1 MKKILATLLL
11 CLSASLMQAQIT
23 IGGNVF
29 GGASQAN
36 VNGQANVVIHG
47 GTSAADMITIKGV
60 YGGNDIAGTVTG
72 AVSVVTD
79 GSKHLFVGQL
89 FGGGNGDYDYESEL
103 LSDGVTPNPYYGK
116 LKPELATTAINLQSG
131 TFGYVYGGGNAAT
144 VTGSADVT
152 INNDTDPLNL
162 SGDDNI
168 VGNADD
174 LLTDEQLLDMGI
186 NTDYFDRQG
195 NYNFG
200 RVFGGNNKADMDIR
214 PSWHLDNGIIRNLY
228 SGGNE
233 GRMTHSQGLLLE
245 ILASSSIKVDNIFG
259 GCRRADVR
267 PLIEGADAT
276 EYDIQLRDKDG
287 NQLYNFPTGLASRVL
302 VRGGDVTNVYGGNDI
317 AGKVYGGNAVG
328 IYTTI
333 KGDVYGGG
341 NGSYA
346 YTDNA
351 DLVAVDPLHWA
362 DFYYDPS
369 TASSSVE
376 ALNAFRP
383 NAEQVSIRVAGSD
396 AEHPAIVYGSIYCG
410 GNSAT
415 LKTEKANPLVELK
428 VGSHVIANN
437 VFLGNNGANMV
448 TNEIFEQMAGNVDG
462 EDFSQI
468 DLTNGG
474 QMNAYMD
481 AVAMPLMPRVVFDNV
496 DNGDPATYIDY
507 TAIFG
512 SVFCGG
518 NVGSM
523 TKEGKTTI
531 NFDRNMIVFEKVV
544 GGCNNAYL
552 PEAANHAEYNGGIIG
567 TASET
572 NYTEDGT
579 PSGAIKDRIE
589 LNFNGLKI
597 QPKRWK
603 KDGLD
608 YDLDANG
615 LPQLEWN
622 TINSETGEN
631 VPPSPSGT
639 DPHPEF
645 RFKGGD
651 IYGGCYQGGHV
662 NGNVVINLNTS
673 IVDRKKTD
681 AIDEKDV
688 LFDEVEE
695 DEGEAILYGHEEGY
709 KILTRYSGV
718 ILDEQGMDVL
728 GKALNVFGGGYGEN
742 SEIWGSTTINLNAG
756 YTFQIFGGGFSGAI
770 GRGVRNPSTHK
781 LEYNTYDPRYSTTI
795 NLNGEYSGVYRGHA
809 ADNDRMAEAEFIYG
823 GSFVGPIAGNTTI
836 NLGNGRIFNSFA
848 GSCNADILG
857 NTETYVG
864 RNSNN
869 DNDLGFPW
877 IRDHIYGGNDLGGR
891 IINTGKK
898 DYKSRVSS
906 SALSKVHNPGSK
918 ATPDVLVA
926 DAYTEYIQGHVV
938 NIFGGCYGD
947 YDYTAPHYK
956 DYTYTQTIDELSGT
970 VTYTD
975 DGSNASNV
983 GQAKPGF
990 TKPRMDNAFINFKPN
1005 SHANNSVERIFGAGQ
1020 GHSGDGDRD
1029 VMQNRSY
1036 ILVDVPQALT
1046 NFAGTEVFG
1055 AGAMTGL
1062 GMEVEPSVYNAAK
1075 DSYSA
1080 IIDLIRGHIAA
1091 AYGGSFEEGITRR
1104 TMVNVPTGSTIT
1116 LGSIFAGAYGAETLH
1131 PCDVYEGNVEYH
1143 SADACLIYNPIR
1155 KEHEETVGDER
1166 MKGAIYGGNNR
1177 ERRTFYG
1184 KINIDV
1190 PVNQDHYKYGMSKA
1204 TIYGAGYGASTWSEY
1219 TEVNLNSG
1227 AEVYEVYGGGE
1238 AGRVLNAKCVQKYMT
1253 DFYTYVGA
1261 SSVDDPIWV
1270 SAWKIGGG
1278 YDPATFSDYANNPYT
1293 NQSNPITRVAEIDE
1307 RETKTYKYDTNVIID
1322 NGATVVNYAYGG
1334 GLGKEGSAGSGDV
1347 YGSTYIAL
1355 LGGTVK
1361 KDLYAAGTR
1370 GGVYDAFGVENG
1382 FVATSNAYIKGGTA
1396 RNVYGGGWEGSVGK
1410 HEGGTNAPY
1419 TDDIAGETHVVIGKT
1434 DGTSFTNGLPAIERN
1449 AYGGGEGGAV
1459 FGTTNLTFHNGY
1471 IGYRHFTSKPD
1482 DETIPYIKESETSYY
1497 QEKLHDETWANGGIN
1512 RLKESGCIF
1521 GGGYIDNSAVD
1532 FSHVKMYG
1540 GHVRNAIFGGG
1551 EIAAVGRGIINAS
1564 GPSNSVRT
1572 LVGIY
1577 KAGGTL
1583 VEMYDGYVH
1592 RNVFAGGR
1600 GYNNIGETGT
1610 LYTDGYV
1617 FGKTEVQIHGGEVG
1631 TAEGVKRGDGNVFGG
1646 GDIGYVYS
1654 AYEYEEGGVKKVGR
1668 GIHSGARWDNG
1679 DEGYYYRHKVRGDY
1693 DYTNDE
1699 DFEKD
1704 NGEKILTEDC
1714 KVLIEPYC
1722 KAKTAVSINGTDYAA
1737 GDYVPID
1744 ALNTLRKKD
1753 HTDDRTKWQS
1763 LDDKGI
1769 IVYNAVF
1776 AGGNTSPGSD
1786 KAYANAVSVF
1796 GNATAS
1802 IHDVYHRDL
1811 ITIGTGRMGGLYG
1824 DGNLTFVDGY
1834 RGLNITNY
1842 GTDYYN
1848 IAPSVTYDYYTNDL
1862 TTREK
1867 AYYELRY
1874 ECIQPCTDDRGRVY
1888 NPATGDTGASTIS
1901 LDDFQALFANQSN
1914 MFDENGEPD
1923 SDFWLLKGV
1932 CSRYAGRMMNTI
1944 QRADFCGVFGS
1955 RMVMMGAQDRVP
1967 EIVDYTD
1974 YTINRVSEVSLNK
1987 KTFATYT
1994 SAPTDDKN
2002 GEHGNYFGIYNVVNY
2017 LGALTSDVNF
2027 HSVRTTNADLVT
2039 NPQYAP
2045 NSADETFYQWKAANW
2060 DKRKRNNGS
2069 SHNEVALA
2077 SGVYLELTTEQSTG
2091 TSLNEKDWG
2100 YITGVVELDLINVQP
2115 GMGGGFVYAKNV
2127 HGLRS
2132 NVVRNHITL
2141 TALNEGAATRK
2152 NYTYSTI
2159 ENNTN
2164 QKEWETSG
2172 NFVHS
2177 SLTII
2182 DDCYNIGGKYMGSD
2196 KVPAHYWYIKGDV
2209 YIYEQYISAYTGS
2222 ANAYSETVDIPLTI
2236 TAASHGTMKLLDVQ
2250 PCRYA
2255 YFKAADDPLV
2265 GDDELLINNKS
2276 YHLNDAVNYW
2286 DWQQMTAS
2294 QKALFVDMT
2303 YVTIE
2308 ECKIGET
2315 TYPEGYV
2322 MTKAMFDK
2330 LRANAPKKTIEG
2342 VANTPSVTITEDNTE
2357 KDVAFDFVF
2366 RPSNNVSHD
2375 TGYILTYKVNNPAKW
2390 DQWFTNE
2397 GDYTDKTLIDQIG
2410 YEDGPTYRLKDG
2422 SAIYGQREYKVGNVI
2437 SQSSYDSYQTLVTN
2451 FSEYIPSTPQATF
2464 EPAYIVTKEWISG
2477 DTHYNPGFIVPATE
2491 AVSMTGYVKPA
2502 YVCTST
2508 IKLGESE
2515 YIYLDSKMDGDKKDQ
2530 YENDYPGLASDIDTY
2545 VVPAYCCTTEGYY
2558 GGQYFNASNNYYGLD
2573 IWSTM
2578 TAEDRAHFTFNY
2590 DALDL
2595 LIDPTYNNITYLEGQ
2610 KYQYD
2615 SEAATYAAAVANP
2628 AQYSLVNPVDYTAT
2642 YNSNTPLTP
2651 VDNITLKRNGETL
2664 TNQTTV
2670 QKDDELDR
2678 ETFESLPNEQRHY
2691 TAVSVTTEGGDIYYV
2706 VNTAFALGNSP
2717 YTVGQTID
2725 KATYDNLGSYQSNIT
2740 TLNFSGKG
2748 RGTYYYCR
2756 ESYTP
2761 TSSITAIDVVGG
2773 ESYTSGA
2780 VPVGVIIAEG
2790 DDDSSAGTYSALTNQ
2805 QKSFVIHGKSPIE
2818 NSTFFVSRQS
2828 DIYNLSQEKIIT
2840 VIYQYEY
2847 EESDES
2853 GHIVPV
2859 SERHVLN
2866 IHLQFKSGIP
2876 EIEDIIAPNI
2886 VLPGTKVGIKEPVV
2900 TPGAYEV
2907 IDGGWEIF
2915 EKPTDA
2921 QSHVNGI
2928 EYNPNTDSLY
2938 WYQDGYYVAYYAR
2951 TYLGK
2956 TYSNHVPLSV
2966 ANYHDIKKVMDDKIH
2981 HYYVDHD
2988 PTKLKR
2994 HSKIYINDYSS
3005 TGENGL
3011 DLFKSFFDLSTLT
3024 GYTTDSSTGL
3034 INSSD
3039 FEGHVPLNTDVTAGA
3054 NLEFFLRSNVKHTEP
3069 WTPIGTETDE
3079 CFEGN
3084 LHGDGY
3090 YISNLDHSLF
3100 HKLCGN
3106 VYNLGVMGSFT
3117 SAGIVDEGDGY
3128 VENCWIKTSATSGF
3142 TTKAVF
3148 GNPTR
3153 GGGSHQVVNC
3163 YYPEAPTN
3171 LTGDYYTPSDGTR
3184 PMPEEA
3190 FYNGEVAYNLNGFY
3204 LYKRYCD
3211 ERVNSGTEYKNYYIN
3226 ADGTLTTPQT
3236 KYYAS
3241 NPTFCSSGYGT
3252 FKYVEDRYGDC
3263 DFIYADGIIPEGI
3276 EQRLNMDDEKYYPI
3290 YPDDYLFFGQML
3302 TYNWAAQTHQ
3312 DVPSHLVKSDT
3323 RLAITENSNRV
3334 YRAPAYFQSKIMGA
3348 AHFNPMAYLVAHSK
3362 PLTIADTD
3370 LKKAYPKMTAID
3382 FAGHNDATY
3391 LLGFNNRRFY
3401 QPLLDDDGLLGIAT
3415 NDQTQNL
3422 LVYAPKEIAV
3432 SDEYANKKTYDVL
3445 IDYFK
3450 DPTYFET
3457 GGNYRCVSAATT
3469 SDIHGHLVKQDLT
3482 TSNDHLL
3489 VDKQDFNCPIAYH
3502 LGTGHYIWYQRTP
3515 DNYVET
3521 ALIGSTI
3528 QTKGWE
3534 AVSLPF
3540 TAEMV
3545 TTQQKGEITH
3555 FYSGSRTTPG
3565 STAKTGH
3572 EYWLREYRDISALS
3586 GSTDEEKAEAR
3597 FTYPNATGDKTKTV
3611 ASTFL
3616 WDYYYQGMHSHLDAN
3631 YDTYQTYYENEREF
3645 EHYPFI
3651 ANGKPYIIGFPGKTY
3666 YEFDLSGEWT
3676 ATTTAPTE
3684 PEKLN
3689 KQLITFV
3696 SDARALVDVSD
3707 DEMTD
3712 VSHNGYSFKPNY
3724 LHTDLS
3730 AGSDSYTIS
3739 ADGSSYEKVPT
3750 TGDAITVYPFRPY
3763 FEATPAPARPYRSII
3778 FNDMPDSFSEQEEE
3792 PAPDESVD
3800 GKLTIRTGRHKIIVS
3815 STLDHSAPVRIHALN
3830 GITLASFVIEPGQT
3844 IETPVSHGGIYLVN
3858 RKKLIVK

>member
-1 MKKILATLLL
+1 MMKKILTALLF

-36 VNGQANVVIHG
+36 VDGQANVVIHG
-47 GTSAADMITIKGV
+47 GADMDHLITIKGV

-79 GSKHLFVGQL
+79 GGKHLFVGQL
-89 FGGGNGDYDYESEL
+89 FGGGNGDYDYESEM

-116 LKPELATTAINLQSG
+116 LKPELATTSINLQGG

-144 VTGSADVT
+144 VTRSASVT
-152 INNDTDPLNL
+152 INNTSDPLDIAGTDTDSDGNTI
-162 SGDDNI
+162 GD
-168 VGNADD
+168 ADD
-174 LLTDEQLLDMGI
+174 LFTEEQLLGMGI
-186 NTDYFDRQG
+186 NTDYFDQNG
-195 NYNFG
+195 NFQFS

-214 PSWHLDNGIIRNLY
+214 PTWHLEKGSIENLY

-233 GRMTHSQGLLLE
+233 GRMIHSQGLLLE
-245 ILASSSIKVDNIFG
+245 IMTGSEIKVDNVFG

-267 PLIEGADAT
+267 PLIDGVDAT
-276 EYDIQLRDKDG
+276 ELDIQLRDEAG
-287 NQLYNFPTGLASRVL
+287 NQLLNFPAGLAARTL
-302 VRGGDVTNVYGGNDI
+302 VRGGDIDNVYGGNDI
-317 AGKVYGGNAVG
+317 SGKVYGGNAVG
-328 IYTTI
+328 IYTI
-333 KGDVYGGG
+333 VKGNVYGGG

-351 DLVAVDPLHWA
+351 TLVEKDPLHWQ
-362 DFYYDPS
+362 DFYYDPT
-369 TASSSVE
+369 TAASSVE
-376 ALNAFRP
+376 ALNNFRP
-383 NAEQVSIRVAGSD
+383 NAEQVSIRVAGTD
-396 AEHPAIVYGSIYCG
+396 AEHPAIVYGSIFCG

-415 LKTEKANPLVELK
+415 LKTDKPNPLVELK
-428 VGSHVIANN
+428 VGSHVITNN
-437 VFLGNNGANMV
+437 VFLGNNGENMV
-448 TNEIFEQMAGNVDG
+448 TDDIFAQLAGNVDG

-468 DLTNGG
+468 DLTNEG
-474 QMNAYMD
+474 QMNSYME

-518 NVGSM
+518 NIGSM

-579 PSGAIKDRIE
+579 ASGKIKDRIE

-603 KDGLD
+603 KDGSD
-608 YDLDANG
+608 NYDLDANG

-622 TINSETGEN
+622 TIDSETGEN
-631 VPPSPSGT
+631 VTPSPSGT
-639 DPHPEF
+639 VPHPEY

-662 NGNVVINLNTS
+662 NGNVVINLNTT

-695 DEGEAILYGHEEGY
+695 DEGEAILYEHEEGY

-809 ADNDRMAEAEFIYG
+809 ADNDHMAEAEFIYG

-956 DYTYTQTIDELSGT
+956 DYTYTQTIDESSGT

-990 TKPRMDNAFINFKPN
+990 TKPRMDNAFVNFKPN
-1005 SHANNSVERIFGAGQ
+1005 SHTSNSVERIFGAGQ

-1029 VMQNRSY
+1029 VMQQRSY
-1036 ILVDVPQALT
+1036 ILVDVPQTVT

-1104 TMVNVPTGSTIT
+1104 TLVNVPTGSTIT

-1204 TIYGAGYGASTWSEY
+1204 TIYGAGYGTSTWSEY

-1253 DFYTYVGA
+1253 DFYTYAGA

-1278 YDPATFSDYANNPYT
+1278 YDPATFSDYASNSYT
-1293 NQSNPITRVAEIDE
+1293 NLSNPVTRVAEMDD
-1307 RETKTYKYDTNVIID
+1307 RETKTYKYDTNVIIHND
-1322 NGATVVNYAYGG
+1322 AKVINYAYGG
-1334 GLGKEGSAGSGDV
+1334 GLGKAGSAGSGDV

-1355 LGGTVK
+1355 LGGIVK

-1370 GGVYDAFGVENG
+1370 GGVYDAFDVEGG
-1382 FVATSNAYIKGGTA
+1382 FIASSNAYIEGGTA

-1410 HEGGTNAPY
+1410 HEGGTAAPY

-1459 FGTTNLTFHNGY
+1459 FGTTHLTFYNGFV
-1471 IGYRHFTSKPD
+1471 GYRRFAGEPED
-1482 DETIPYIKESETSYY
+1482 NTIASIQVGTDYY
-1497 QEKLHDETWANGGIN
+1497 QEKLDDETWTNGGIG

-1532 FSHVKMYG
+1532 FSRVKMYG

-1551 EIAAVGRGIINAS
+1551 EIAAVGRGIIHAS
-1564 GPSNSVRT
+1564 GEKNSVRE

-1577 KAGGTL
+1577 KAGGTEVKL
-1583 VEMYDGYVH
+1583 FDGHVY

-1600 GYNNIGETGT
+1600 GYNNVGETGT

-1617 FGKTEVQIHGGEVG
+1617 FGKTQLYIYGGEVG
-1631 TAEGVKRGDGNVFGG
+1631 TEEGVKKGDGNVFGG

-1668 GIHSGARWDNG
+1668 GIQSGARWDDN
-1679 DEGYYYRHKVRGDY
+1679 DEGYYYRHKVRGSY
-1693 DYTNDE
+1693 DYSNNE
-1699 DFEKD
+1699 DFETD
-1704 NGEKILTEDC
+1704 GGEKILTEDC
-1714 KVLIEPYC
+1714 KVLIEPHC
-1722 KAKTAVSINGTDYAA
+1722 KVKTAVNINGTEYAV
-1737 GDYVPID
+1737 GDYVPTS
-1744 ALNTLRKKD
+1744 ALNALRKKD
-1753 HTDDRTKWQS
+1753 HATDQAKWQS

-1769 IVYNAVF
+1769 IIYNAVF

-1786 KAYANAVSVF
+1786 KVYANAVSVF

-1811 ITIGTGRMGGLYG
+1811 ITIGTGRTGGLYG

-1874 ECIQPCTDDRGRVY
+1874 ECIQQCIDDKGRVY
-1888 NPATGDTGASTIS
+1888 NPADENSAGSTIS
-1901 LDDFQALFANQSN
+1901 LDDFRALFANQPE
-1914 MFDENGEPD
+1914 MFDSNGEPI
-1923 SDFWLLKGV
+1923 SSYWNFKGV
-1932 CSRYAGRMMNTI
+1932 CSRYAGRLMNTI

-1955 RMVMMGAQDRVP
+1955 RMVMMGARDRVP
-1967 EIVDYTD
+1967 EIIDFTD

-1987 KTFATYT
+1987 NSFARYT
-1994 SAPTDDKN
+1994 TAATDDKN
-2002 GEHGNYFGIYNVVNY
+2002 REHGNYFGIYNVVNY

-2027 HSVRTTNADLVT
+2027 HSVRTTNADLEN
-2039 NPQYAP
+2039 NPQYSP
-2045 NSADETFYQWKAANW
+2045 NTPGETFYQWKAANW

-2069 SHNEVALA
+2069 SHNQVALA
-2077 SGVYLELTTEQSTG
+2077 SGVYLELTTEQSRG
-2091 TSLNEKDWG
+2091 IGLNEKEWG

-2132 NVVRNHITL
+2132 TTGKNYITL

-2152 NYTYSTI
+2152 TYTYSTT
-2159 ENNTN
+2159 EDNDN
-2164 QKEWETSG
+2164 QMKWETSG
-2172 NFVHS
+2172 NFIHS

-2182 DDCYNIGGKYMGSD
+2182 DDCYNVGGKYMGTD

-2222 ANAYSETVDIPLTI
+2222 ANAYSETVDMPLTI

-2255 YFKAADDPLV
+2255 YYSSGSTKLGEDQ
-2265 GDDELLINNKS
+2265 ELLINNKS

-2294 QKALFVDMT
+2294 QQALFVEMT
-2303 YVTIE
+2303 YVIIDD
-2308 ECKIGET
+2308 CKIGED
-2315 TYPEGYV
+2315 TYPKGYV
-2322 MTKAMFDK
+2322 LTQAEYNALKDA
-2330 LRANAPKKTIEG
+2330 APKNTIEG

-2375 TGYILTYKVNNPAKW
+2375 TGYILTYKVNNPTIW
-2390 DQWFTNE
+2390 DQW
-2397 GDYTDKTLIDQIG
+2397 YTPINSSYGTGKSQTDQAG
-2410 YEDGPTYRLKDG
+2410 YEDGPTYKLNDG
-2422 SAIYGQREYKVGNVI
+2422 NAIYGQRYYDVGNVI
-2437 SQSSYDSYQTLVTN
+2437 SENTYTSYEALKSAHSGD
-2451 FSEYIPSTPQATF
+2451 IPANQATF
-2464 EPAYIVTKEWISG
+2464 VPAYIVTKEWIS
-2477 DTHYNPGFIVPATE
+2477 DDKHYNPGFIVPASE
-2491 AVSMTGYVKPA
+2491 AASMTGYVEPA

-2508 IKLGESE
+2508 IKISDTE
-2515 YIYLDSKMDGDKKDQ
+2515 YIYLNSKMDVAQKNQ
-2530 YENDYPGLASDIDTY
+2530 YLADHSADATLTSEINEF
-2545 VVPAYCCTTEGYY
+2545 VVPAYVCTIEGNY
-2558 GGQYFNASNNYYGLD
+2558 GGEYFNQNHNYHALD
-2573 IWSTM
+2573 IWSSM
-2578 TAEDRAHFTFNY
+2578 SADDRQHFIFNY

-2595 LIDPTYNNITYLEGQ
+2595 LIDPNYAQTEGM

-2615 SEAATYAAAVANP
+2615 SATGTAAAAALNP
-2628 AQYSLVNPVDYTAT
+2628 AQYSLITPVDYTAT
-2642 YNSNTPLTP
+2642 YNSETPLTP
-2651 VDNITLKRNGETL
+2651 VNNITLKRNGITL
-2664 TNQTTV
+2664 TNQTEI

-2678 ETFESLPNEQRHY
+2678 VAFESLPNEQRHY
-2691 TAVSVTTEGGDIYYV
+2691 SAISVTAAGGDTYYV
-2706 VNTAFALGNSP
+2706 VHTAFALGNSP

-2725 KATYDNLGSYQSNIT
+2725 KATYDNLGTYQSNIT
-2740 TLNFSGKG
+2740 TLDFTGKAE
-2748 RGTYYYCR
+2748 GTYYYCR

-2761 TSSITAIDVVGG
+2761 VSSITPIDIG
-2773 ESYTSGA
+2773 ESYSSGD
-2780 VPVGVIIAEG
+2780 VPIGVIIAEG
-2790 DDDSSAGTYSALTNQ
+2790 TDASSIGTYMSLTNQ
-2805 QKSFVIHGKSPIE
+2805 QKNFVIHGKSPIE
-2818 NSTFFVSRQS
+2818 NSTFYVSRQS
-2828 DIYNLSQEKIIT
+2828 DIYDLTQEKIIT
-2840 VIYQYEY
+2840 VIYQYDY
-2847 EESDES
+2847 EEGDEE
-2853 GHIVPV
+2853 GHIIPV

-2876 EIEDIIAPNI
+2876 EIEDIVAPTI

-2915 EKPTDA
+2915 EKAPDA
-2921 QSHVNGI
+2921 ESHVNGI

-2966 ANYHDIKKVMDDKIH
+2966 ANYHDIKKVMDDKEH
-2981 HYYVDHD
+2981 HYYVDYD
-2988 PTKLKR
+2988 PAKLKR
-2994 HSKIYINDYSS
+2994 HSKVYINDYSS
-3005 TGENGL
+3005 TDENGL
-3011 DLFKSFFDLSTLT
+3011 DLFKSFYDLSVLT
-3024 GYTTDSSTGL
+3024 GYTTDPSTGL
-3034 INSSD
+3034 INSGD
-3039 FEGHVPLNTDVTAGA
+3039 FEGHAPLNTAVEAGA

-3069 WTPIGTETDE
+3069 WTPIGTETDK

-3090 YISNLDHSLF
+3090 YISDLDHSLF

-3276 EQRLNMDDEKYYPI
+3276 EPRLYEDDEKYYPI

-3312 DVPSHLVKSDT
+3312 DVPSHLTKSEN
-3323 RLAITENSNRV
+3323 RLSITESSNRV
-3334 YRAPAYFQSKIMGA
+3334 YRAPAYFRSKRMSS
-3348 AHFNPMAYLVAHSK
+3348 AHFNPMAYLVAYSK
-3362 PLTIADTD
+3362 PLTISDTNR
-3370 LKKAYPKMTAID
+3370 KKAYPHMTAVD
-3382 FAGHNDATY
+3382 FAGHNDETY
-3391 LLGFNNRRFY
+3391 RLGLNSNLFY

-3415 NDQTQNL
+3415 NEQTQNL
-3422 LVYAPKEIAV
+3422 LVYAPNV
-3432 SDEYANKKTYDVL
+3432 TANEKTYGVL
-3445 IDYFK
+3445 TDFFK
-3450 DPTYFET
+3450 DPAYSNSDEK
-3457 GGNYRCVSAATT
+3457 YRRVNAAVT
-3469 SDIHGHLVKQDLT
+3469 SEIHGHLVKHDLT
-3482 TSNDHLL
+3482 TTTDHLL
-3489 VDKQDFNCPIAYH
+3489 VDKQDFNCPIAYT
-3502 LGTGHYIWYQRTP
+3502 LGTGNYIWYQRMP
-3515 DNYVET
+3515 DNYVEMVQS
-3521 ALIGSTI
+3521 GSTP
-3528 QTKGWE
+3528 QSKGWE

-3540 TAEMV
+3540 TAELV

-3555 FYSGSRTTPG
+3555 FYSGSRTAPG
-3565 STAKTGH
+3565 GTAKTGH
-3572 EYWLREYRDISALS
+3572 EYWLREYRDISSLS
-3586 GSTDEEKAEAR
+3586 SATAEEKAEAL
-3597 FTYPNATGDKTKTV
+3597 FTYPDASGSDKTVKN
-3611 ASTFL
+3611 TFL
-3616 WDYYYQGMHSHLDAN
+3616 WDYYYQGVHAHQDAN
-3631 YDTYQTYYENEREF
+3631 YDTYQTYYERERLLEN
-3645 EHYPFI
+3645 YPLL

-3666 YEFDLSGEWT
+3666 YEFDLSGEWM

-3696 SDARALVDVSD
+3696 SDARAPVGISD
-3707 DEMTD
+3707 DEMTN
-3712 VSHNGYSFKPNY
+3712 VSHNGYIFKPSY

-3730 AGSDSYTIS
+3730 TGTNSYLLN
-3739 ADGSSYEKVPT
+3739 ADGSNFEKVPA
-3750 TGDAITVYPFRPY
+3750 TGDAVTVYPFRPY
-3763 FEATPAPARPYRSII
+3763 FEAVPAPARPYRFIMLSNLSDT
-3778 FNDMPDSFSEQEEE
+3778 FEEQQE
-3792 PAPDESVD
+3792 PAADESVD
-3800 GKLTIRTGRHKIIVS
+3800 GKLTIQARRHKIVVS
-3815 STLDHSAPVRIHALN
+3815 STLDHSVPVRIHALN

-3858 RKKLIVK
+3858 RKKLSVK